1 MGLHF
6 ERIENDAHRN
16 RSDSDL
22 SDLGDDGDEI
32 ARSRGVYGYDEAS
45 DSAAR
50 KAAREAAAAERAEKS
65 ALPAVRPYENQFS
78 CYTIMMIV
86 WGFFTPLQAIHM
98 EE

>member
-6 ERIENDAHRN
+6 ERIKNEAHRN

-65 ALPAVRPYENQFS
+65 ALPAVRPYENSIFLLYDHDDMWD
-78 CYTIMMIV
+78 CL
-86 WGFFTPLQAIHM
+86 FTPPSHP
-98 EE
+98 